1 MVFQVLNEGC
11 IKKLVSQA
19 RPSGSCLHTSGSR
32 SHSLLR
38 CSHHPHCA
46 VTLPTVAGMPSSLCP
61 HLAYCGRNAILT
73 VPSPCLL
80 WQEFHPHCALTLPTM
95 AGMPS
100 SLCPHLAYYGRNAF
114 FSFRTVD
121 RILVLFPSRGMSP
134 GLGCRLGSR
143 GMSPG
148 LGCSCFTRVRSGGA

>member
-46 VTLPTVAGMPSSLCP
+46 VTLPTV
-61 HLAYCGRNAILT
+61 
-73 VPSPCLL
+73 
-80 WQEFHPHCALTLPTM
+80 

-148 LGCSCFTRVRSGGA
+148 LGCSCFTRVRSGGAEPPHGCTSPHTSLSAGLSPKYCGSAAGFKRLWLE